1 MKKMIVQLL
10 LVGVVSG
17 SAWADETNAL
27 ETVAVETNAVVSAE
41 YDFPET
47 NLTAITAPTIVLGGE
62 IPLAADTLRIESVT
76 CSTGGV
82 WTVTS
87 NLSLMRETLTINGST
102 MEVRVMRAA
111 ITTELDAETMQ
122 ATLGDDYAWA
132 EAAAQAGSFTP
143 SAELKTALLTAVGAK
158 LVGVE

>member
-1 MKKMIVQLL
+1 MKKVMVMM
-10 LVGVVSG
+10 LVGSVFCFG
-17 SAWADETNAL
+17 SARADEIGDVELVTNTL
-27 ETVAVETNAVVSAE
+27 E
-41 YDFPET
+41 YQPM
-47 NLTAITAPTIVLGGE
+47 IRLGGE

-87 NLSLMRETLTINGST
+87 NLSLMRETLTINGSS

-122 ATLGDDYAWA
+122 AALGEDYTWA
-132 EAAAQAGSFTP
+132 QSAAQAGSFNP
-143 SAELKTALLTAVGAK
+143 SSELKAAILATVGAK
-158 LVGVE
+158 LVGAE